1 MFDMDKIEKN
11 CKNSLMKNEGH
22 EGSDTD
28 YSNIKRVFEFSNK
41 SNLKKEF
48 KYIKGWEDEQAE
60 Y

>member
-1 MFDMDKIEKN
+1 
-11 CKNSLMKNEGH
+11 MKSEGH
-22 EGSDTD
+22 EGGDTD